1 MPIATPE
8 QYRQMLDATQE
19 GGYACPAIHI
29 TSLTSPNGA
38 LKAFSEAHSDGVI
51 QLSIRPA
58 RGKAGVVPGSPAQQL
73 PCKL

>member
-19 GGYACPAIHI
+19 GGYAYPAIHI
-29 TSLTSPNGA
+29 TSLTSANGI
-38 LKAFSEAHSDGVI
+38 I
-51 QLSIRPA
+51 QLSIRQT
-58 RGKAGVVPGSPAQQL
+58 RGKAGVVPGSSAQQL